1 MQLDKKTAIELLHQ
15 NMQNTNL
22 RRHCYAVG
30 LALAAY
36 YDYYKSQGRET
47 GNLDREQWE
56 TIGILH
62 DADWEITTSAP
73 DRHTIMLMEW
83 LEQYDNVPVEMLNVF
98 RSHNNKITH
107 LREPETLLEW
117 TLECCD
123 ELTGFIVA
131 VALVRPEK
139 KLSAVTVD
147 SVLKKFKQKEFARQ
161 VEREQIAQC
170 DEKLGIPLE
179 EFVKI
184 TLEAMQSDSDRLGL

>member
-1 MQLDKKTAIELLHQ
+1 MQLTKETAIELLHK
-15 NMQNTNL
+15 NMQNANL

-36 YDYYKSQGRET
+36 YDYYTTQGRNT
-47 GNLDREQWE
+47 GTLNRDQWE

-62 DADWEITTSAP
+62 DADWEITTPTP
-73 DRHTIMLMEW
+73 DKHTLVLLDW
-83 LEQYDNVPVEMLNVF
+83 LKEFEHVPEELLNVF
-98 RSHNNKITH
+98 RSHNTKITQ

-131 VALVRPEK
+131 VTLVRPEK
-139 KLSAVTVD
+139 KLAAVEVA

-170 DEKLGIPLE
+170 EEKLGIGLE
-179 EFVKI
+179 EFVGICLK
-184 TLEAMQSDSDRLGL
+184 AMQADSDRLGL

>member
-1 MQLDKKTAIELLHQ
+1 MQLNKETAIELLHK
-15 NMQNTNL
+15 NMQNPNL

-30 LALAAY
+30 LALGAY
-36 YDYYKSQGRET
+36 YDYYQQIGKDT
-47 GNLDREQWE
+47 GSLSREQWE

-62 DADWEITTSAP
+62 DADWEITTAQP
-73 DRHTIMLMEW
+73 EKHTIMLMEW
-83 LEQYDNVPVEMLNVF
+83 LKDYDNVAEEMINVF
-98 RSHNNKITH
+98 KSHNNKTTH

-131 VALVRPEK
+131 VTLVRPEK
-139 KLSAVTVD
+139 KLSAVGVD

-170 DEKLGIPLE
+170 EEKLGIGLE

-184 TLEAMQSDSDRLGL
+184 TLDAMQKNSDWLGL